1 MNIPPAPKQQ
11 GHEHSTSFSRE
22 KPPQLHLPGGPHGA
36 RDAPRAAGT
45 RGDRPRADAGSGQQP
60 GLSPR
65 HNLRDL
71 HADGEV
77 PGGRSPSPRGADARR
92 ADGVPVAAVR
102 RHAGRLAAAGRQE
115 PAVEGRPAGGS
126 RRVLEAALQG
136 RNRVT
141 LDIDASAVHAKKK
154 TARRTLPVL
163 HKYSLD
169 ITDWEVW
176 HYDAWE
182 ALTPIRKPLS
192 GDGSL
197 PWLTRLLSA
206 GTCSRASGAP
216 VQAGKLM
223 RRLAPGIA
231 EGLALKRF
239 CPNLRPDRTYG

>member
-1 MNIPPAPKQQ
+1 YW
-11 GHEHSTSFSRE
+11 
-22 KPPQLHLPGGPHGA
+22 
-36 RDAPRAAGT
+36 
-45 RGDRPRADAGSGQQP
+45 
-60 GLSPR
+60 
-65 HNLRDL
+65 
-71 HADGEV
+71 
-77 PGGRSPSPRGADARR
+77 
-92 ADGVPVAAVR
+92 
-102 RHAGRLAAAGRQE
+102 
-115 PAVEGRPAGGS
+115 
-126 RRVLEAALQG
+126 
-136 RNRVT
+136 
-141 LDIDASAVHAKKK
+141 
-154 TARRTLPVL
+154 RTLPVL